1 MDAQRVSLED
11 LECSYVTEYLREKR
25 GLTVITDAE
34 AARLCQAV
42 AGNPQV
48 LGLIG
53 DNLEQANKPAAQD
66 DEW

>member
-1 MDAQRVSLED
+1 
-11 LECSYVTEYLREKR
+11 VTEYLRDRR
-25 GLTVITDAE
+25 GLSVITDAE

-53 DNLEQANKPAAQD
+53 DNLEQANAPAAND
-66 DEW
+66 DDW